1 MSYVV
6 ESCEGVKSCKIK
18 SSAGRNAVYGQTI
31 LGTDRVI
38 VQSIPCWYVVLLNG
52 NCFFT
57 KFETSKRFYGRNNF
71 HIRRSWFSFQ
81 FKQIVIFSR
90 GSKFFLS
97 GLFFWIISFL
107 GPYWYF
113 WQGRWWLLFFF
124 TVFIMVVI
132 GILSNYL
139 DNWDVPICTIG
150 TFFVLPAKL
159 STDSSLSS
167 KLVDIKRAENATKK
181 MIRVDFLKLS
191 KKGQK

>member
-1 MSYVV
+1 
-6 ESCEGVKSCKIK
+6 
-18 SSAGRNAVYGQTI
+18 
-31 LGTDRVI
+31 
-38 VQSIPCWYVVLLNG
+38 
-52 NCFFT
+52 
-57 KFETSKRFYGRNNF
+57 
-71 HIRRSWFSFQ
+71 
-81 FKQIVIFSR
+81 
-90 GSKFFLS
+90 
-97 GLFFWIISFL
+97 
-107 GPYWYF
+107 
-113 WQGRWWLLFFF
+113 
-124 TVFIMVVI
+124 MVVI